1 MLGVLPIQRNKS
13 AWLAALEQSRHLFY
27 HLHGKYFGMRQQHC
41 SQQEQEYYD
50 EDQLDQQ
57 YYQPQPQMMDP
68 LMQMKANSLQTG
80 DELTIEQAIMS
91 DHEIQQM
98 I

>member
-1 MLGVLPIQRNKS
+1 
-13 AWLAALEQSRHLFY
+13 
-27 HLHGKYFGMRQQHC
+27 
-41 SQQEQEYYD
+41 
-50 EDQLDQQ
+50 
-57 YYQPQPQMMDP
+57 MMDP

>member
-1 MLGVLPIQRNKS
+1 MRDVDDYVTAACIFAAGFVLGVLPIQRNKS

-50 EDQLDQQ
+50 ED
-57 YYQPQPQMMDP
+57 
-68 LMQMKANSLQTG
+68 
-80 DELTIEQAIMS
+80 
-91 DHEIQQM
+91 
-98 I
+98 